1 MKNSSVDPE
10 CVCVFVCVYVRASTH
25 THTHTHIRESKEGQ
39 SPVSSSYIL
48 SKGSHQRSTIQA
60 LLTNIPVNTL

>member
-25 THTHTHIRESKEGQ
+25 THTHTHTLGNQRKARVQFPHLIFYQREA
-39 SPVSSSYIL
+39 I
-48 SKGSHQRSTIQA
+48 KG
-60 LLTNIPVNTL
+60 LLYKLY